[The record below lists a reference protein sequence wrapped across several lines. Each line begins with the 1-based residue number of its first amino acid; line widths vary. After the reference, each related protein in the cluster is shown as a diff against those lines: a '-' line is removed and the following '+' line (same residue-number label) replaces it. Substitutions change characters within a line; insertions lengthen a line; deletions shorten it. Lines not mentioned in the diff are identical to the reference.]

1 MPSKGTRHP
10 GAPRKPVECLEARPV
25 DSPRGKPRNFRRH
38 HRDDDEEEDNADEE
52 AGSTHGDEN

>member
-1 MPSKGTRHP
+1 MRSKGTRHP
-10 GAPRKPVECLEARPV
+10 GAPRCLEARQV
-25 DSPRGKPRNFRRH
+25 DRNPRRFRRH